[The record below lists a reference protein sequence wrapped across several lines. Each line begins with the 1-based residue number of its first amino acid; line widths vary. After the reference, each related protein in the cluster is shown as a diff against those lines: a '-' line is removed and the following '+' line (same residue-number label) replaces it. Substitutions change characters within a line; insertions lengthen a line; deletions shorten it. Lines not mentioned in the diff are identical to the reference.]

1 METYLRRIKTVLLG
15 TLIVCFLSFAL
26 IPQFFNAYAIEGD
39 PCCNSNAC
47 GFGYTCISIPSPC
60 PKAFNY
66 GSCTKSITQCSP
78 GKLNCPPG
86 QYCVDYIC
94 ITLGPGTPTPGG
106 GSYEYQRCPDGQALS
121 CGTVAEITRGPRDLL
136 ISRPSTS

>member
-1 METYLRRIKTVLLG
+1 MEANFRGLRNVFLG
-15 TLIVCFLSFAL
+15 VYIACFL
-26 IPQFFNAYAIEGD
+26 FFVFSSQLPKLYAQEGKD
-39 PCCNSNAC
+39 CCSQSQC
-47 GFGYTCISIPSPC
+47 SFGYTCVGIPSPC
-60 PKAFNY
+60 PDKEKY

-106 GSYEYQRCPDGQALS
+106 GQ
-121 CGTVAEITRGPRDLL
+121 TRPRMRHEFANSWTLAARNCA
-136 ISRPSTS
+136 IIFATARS

>member
-1 METYLRRIKTVLLG
+1 METYLRRIETALF
-15 TLIVCFLSFAL
+15 TALIVCFLSFVVA
-26 IPQFFNAYAIEGD
+26 PQFFRLYAQEGKQ
-39 PCCNSNAC
+39 CCSQSQC
-47 GFGYTCISIPSPC
+47 SFGYTCISIPSPC

-106 GSYEYQRCPDGQALS
+106 GGAEPRYEM
-121 CGTVAEITRGPRDLL
+121 ITCDEGKFLRD
-136 ISRPSTS
+136 